1 MRTLLV
7 AGALVV
13 AALFVPRPAEAA
25 MCGSPGDVAAVATRT
40 VYNYNATAGKGSS
53 KIDKTYIVSIAILS
67 TYAEVS
73 LDFPGGPLWQYWIK
87 KSGNWMFAGSQAPKG
102 WPASVAPK
110 LDKMSSLRSNS
121 SNQCINP
128 NWKNRSSS
136 G

>member
-1 MRTLLV
+1 MRILLM
-7 AGALVV
+7 AGAFAV
-13 AALFVPRPAEAA
+13 AALFVPRPAVAA
-25 MCGSPGDVAAVATRT
+25 MCGPSGDVAVVATRT
-40 VYNYNATAGKGSS
+40 VYNYNATARKGST

-73 LDFPGGPLWQYWIK
+73 LDFPGGPMWQYWIK
-87 KSGNWMFAGSQAPKG
+87 KSGNWTFAGLQAPKG

-121 SNQCINP
+121 SNQCTNP